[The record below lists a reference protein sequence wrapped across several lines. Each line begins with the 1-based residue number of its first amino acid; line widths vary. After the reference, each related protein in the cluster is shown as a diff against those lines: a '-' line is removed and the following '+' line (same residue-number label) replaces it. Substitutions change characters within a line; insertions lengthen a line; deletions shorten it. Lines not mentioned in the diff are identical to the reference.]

1 MSHSAKRNCGT
12 SDLSVL
18 RDVSVLVVE
27 DNWQVAKALECALKQ
42 LEMQV
47 SGPAS
52 TTSDAK
58 RLVAAQMPRVA
69 IVDVNLKREMACDLI
84 VELHEKG
91 VHVIVISGYAIPA
104 AGWLRA
110 YLREGSQSRL
120 RRRKSLNCRLP
131 SSCLM
136 PYCSWYLPA
145 T

>member
-1 MSHSAKRNCGT
+1 MSHSAKRSFGT

-18 RDVSVLVVE
+18 RDVNVLVVE

-58 RLVAAQMPRVA
+58 RLVAAQMPTVA

-91 VHVIVISGYAIPA
+91 VHVIVISGYAIPPIPKKKA
-104 AGWLRA
+104 AVILQKPFSAEDLLTALRTVVVGQA
-110 YLREGSQSRL
+110 ASH
-120 RRRKSLNCRLP
+120 
-131 SSCLM
+131 
-136 PYCSWYLPA
+136 
-145 T
+145 

>member
-1 MSHSAKRNCGT
+1 MSHSGKRNCST
-12 SDLSVL
+12 PDLSVL
-18 RDVSVLVVE
+18 RDVNVLVVE

-84 VELHEKG
+84 AELHEKG
-91 VHVIVISGYAIPA
+91 VHVIVISGYAIPPIPKKKA
-104 AGWLRA
+104 AVILQKPFSAEDLLTALRTVVV
-110 YLREGSQSRL
+110 GQPTSH
-120 RRRKSLNCRLP
+120 
-131 SSCLM
+131 
-136 PYCSWYLPA
+136 
-145 T
+145 

>member
-1 MSHSAKRNCGT
+1 MSHPSKRTGDS

-18 RDVSVLVVE
+18 KDVNVLVVE

-58 RLVAAQMPRVA
+58 RLLAARMPKVA

-91 VHVIVISGYAIPA
+91 VHVIVISGYAIPPIPKKKA
-104 AGWLRA
+104 AVILQKPFSAEDLLTALRTVVVGEA
-110 YLREGSQSRL
+110 ASH
-120 RRRKSLNCRLP
+120 
-131 SSCLM
+131 
-136 PYCSWYLPA
+136 
-145 T
+145 

>member
-1 MSHSAKRNCGT
+1 MSHSVKRSCST
-12 SDLSVL
+12 PDLSVL
-18 RDVSVLVVE
+18 KDVNVLVVE

-58 RLVAAQMPRVA
+58 RLVAAQMPTVA

-91 VHVIVISGYAIPA
+91 VHVIVISGYAIPPIPKKKA
-104 AGWLRA
+104 AVILQKPFSAEDLLTALRTVVV
-110 YLREGSQSRL
+110 GQG
-120 RRRKSLNCRLP
+120 
-131 SSCLM
+131 
-136 PYCSWYLPA
+136 
-145 T
+145 TH

>member
-1 MSHSAKRNCGT
+1 MSHSAKRSYGT

-18 RDVSVLVVE
+18 RDVNVLVVE

-58 RLVAAQMPRVA
+58 RLVAAQMPTVA

-91 VHVIVISGYAIPA
+91 VHVIVISGYAIPPIPKKKA
-104 AGWLRA
+104 AVILQKPFSAEDLLTALRTVVV
-110 YLREGSQSRL
+110 GQ
-120 RRRKSLNCRLP
+120 
-131 SSCLM
+131 
-136 PYCSWYLPA
+136 A
-145 T
+145 TSH

>member
-1 MSHSAKRNCGT
+1 MSPSTKRSCGT

-18 RDVSVLVVE
+18 RDVNVLVVE

-58 RLVAAQMPRVA
+58 RLVAAQMPTVA

-91 VHVIVISGYAIPA
+91 VHVIVISGYAIPPIPKKKA
-104 AGWLRA
+104 AVILQKPFSAEDLLTALRTVVV
-110 YLREGSQSRL
+110 GQPTSH
-120 RRRKSLNCRLP
+120 
-131 SSCLM
+131 
-136 PYCSWYLPA
+136 
-145 T
+145 

>member
-1 MSHSAKRNCGT
+1 MSHSVKRNCGT

-18 RDVSVLVVE
+18 RDVNVLVVE

-58 RLVAAQMPRVA
+58 RLVAAQMPTVA

-91 VHVIVISGYAIPA
+91 VHVIVISGYAIPPIPKKKA
-104 AGWLRA
+104 AVILQKPFSAEDLLTALRTVVV
-110 YLREGSQSRL
+110 GQ
-120 RRRKSLNCRLP
+120 
-131 SSCLM
+131 
-136 PYCSWYLPA
+136 A
-145 T
+145 TSH

>member
-91 VHVIVISGYAIPA
+91 VHVIVISGYAIPPIPKKKA
-104 AGWLRA
+104 AVILQKPFSAEDLLTALRTVVV
-110 YLREGSQSRL
+110 GQQ
-120 RRRKSLNCRLP
+120 
-131 SSCLM
+131 
-136 PYCSWYLPA
+136 A
-145 T
+145 TSH

>member
-1 MSHSAKRNCGT
+1 MSHSAKRSFGT

-18 RDVSVLVVE
+18 RDVNVLVVE

-58 RLVAAQMPRVA
+58 RLVAAQMPTVA

-91 VHVIVISGYAIPA
+91 VHVIVISGYAIPPIPKKKA
-104 AGWLRA
+104 AVILQKPFSAEDLLTALRTVVV
-110 YLREGSQSRL
+110 GQQ
-120 RRRKSLNCRLP
+120 
-131 SSCLM
+131 
-136 PYCSWYLPA
+136 A
-145 T
+145 TSH

>member
-1 MSHSAKRNCGT
+1 MSHPSKRTGDS

-18 RDVSVLVVE
+18 KDVNVLVVE

-58 RLVAAQMPRVA
+58 RLLAAQMPKVA

-91 VHVIVISGYAIPA
+91 VHVIVISGYAIPPIPKKKA
-104 AGWLRA
+104 AVILQKPFSAEDLLTALRTVVVGEA
-110 YLREGSQSRL
+110 A
-120 RRRKSLNCRLP
+120 NH
-131 SSCLM
+131 
-136 PYCSWYLPA
+136 
-145 T
+145 

>member
-1 MSHSAKRNCGT
+1 MSHSAKRSFGT

-18 RDVSVLVVE
+18 RDVNVLVVE

-58 RLVAAQMPRVA
+58 RLVAAQMPTVA

-91 VHVIVISGYAIPA
+91 VHVIVISGYAIPPIPKKKA
-104 AGWLRA
+104 AVILQKPFSAEDLLTALRTVVV
-110 YLREGSQSRL
+110 GQTTSH
-120 RRRKSLNCRLP
+120 
-131 SSCLM
+131 
-136 PYCSWYLPA
+136 
-145 T
+145 

>member
-18 RDVSVLVVE
+18 RDVNVLVVE

-58 RLVAAQMPRVA
+58 RLVAAQLPTVA

-91 VHVIVISGYAIPA
+91 VHVIVISGYAIPPIPKKKA
-104 AGWLRA
+104 AVILQKPFSAEDLLTALRTVVV
-110 YLREGSQSRL
+110 GQ
-120 RRRKSLNCRLP
+120 
-131 SSCLM
+131 
-136 PYCSWYLPA
+136 A
-145 T
+145 TSH

>member
-1 MSHSAKRNCGT
+1 MSHSVKRSCST
-12 SDLSVL
+12 PDLSVL
-18 RDVSVLVVE
+18 KDVNVLVVE

-58 RLVAAQMPRVA
+58 RLVAAPMPTVA

-91 VHVIVISGYAIPA
+91 VHVIVISGYAIPPIPKKKA
-104 AGWLRA
+104 AVILQKPFSAEDLLTALRTVVV
-110 YLREGSQSRL
+110 GQD
-120 RRRKSLNCRLP
+120 
-131 SSCLM
+131 
-136 PYCSWYLPA
+136 
-145 T
+145 TH

>member
-1 MSHSAKRNCGT
+1 MSHSAKRSGGT

-18 RDVSVLVVE
+18 KDVNVLVVE

-58 RLVAAQMPRVA
+58 RLVAEQMPTVA

-91 VHVIVISGYAIPA
+91 VHVIVISGYAIPPIPKKKA
-104 AGWLRA
+104 AVILQKPFSAEDLLTALRTVVV
-110 YLREGSQSRL
+110 GQPTSH
-120 RRRKSLNCRLP
+120 
-131 SSCLM
+131 
-136 PYCSWYLPA
+136 
-145 T
+145 

>member
-1 MSHSAKRNCGT
+1 MSHSVKRSC
-12 SDLSVL
+12 SSPDLSVL
-18 RDVSVLVVE
+18 KGVNVLVVE

-58 RLVAAQMPRVA
+58 RLVAAQMPTVA

-91 VHVIVISGYAIPA
+91 VHVIVISGYAIPPIPKKKA
-104 AGWLRA
+104 AVILQKPFSAEDLLTALRTVVV
-110 YLREGSQSRL
+110 GQS
-120 RRRKSLNCRLP
+120 
-131 SSCLM
+131 
-136 PYCSWYLPA
+136 A
-145 T
+145 H

>member
-1 MSHSAKRNCGT
+1 MSHSVKRSGA
-12 SDLSVL
+12 DLSVL
-18 RDVSVLVVE
+18 RDVNVLVVE

-84 VELHEKG
+84 AELHEQG
-91 VHVIVISGYAIPA
+91 VHVIVISGYAIPPIPKKKA
-104 AGWLRA
+104 AVILQKPFSAEDLLTALRTVVV
-110 YLREGSQSRL
+110 GQNGQTTSH
-120 RRRKSLNCRLP
+120 
-131 SSCLM
+131 
-136 PYCSWYLPA
+136 
-145 T
+145 

>member
-1 MSHSAKRNCGT
+1 MSHSAKRSCAS

-18 RDVSVLVVE
+18 RDVNVLVVE

-58 RLVAAQMPRVA
+58 RLVAAQMPTVA

-91 VHVIVISGYAIPA
+91 VHVIVISGYAIPPIPKKKA
-104 AGWLRA
+104 AVILQKPFSAEDLLTALRTVVV
-110 YLREGSQSRL
+110 GQ
-120 RRRKSLNCRLP
+120 
-131 SSCLM
+131 
-136 PYCSWYLPA
+136 A
-145 T
+145 TSH

>member
-1 MSHSAKRNCGT
+1 MSHPSKRTGDP

-18 RDVSVLVVE
+18 KDVNVLVVE

-58 RLVAAQMPRVA
+58 RLLAARMPKVA

-84 VELHEKG
+84 VELHDKG
-91 VHVIVISGYAIPA
+91 VHVIVISGYAIPPIPKKKA
-104 AGWLRA
+104 AVILQKPFSAEDLLTALRTVVVGEA
-110 YLREGSQSRL
+110 ASH
-120 RRRKSLNCRLP
+120 
-131 SSCLM
+131 
-136 PYCSWYLPA
+136 
-145 T
+145 

>member
-1 MSHSAKRNCGT
+1 MSPSTKRSCGT

-18 RDVSVLVVE
+18 RDVNVLVVE

-58 RLVAAQMPRVA
+58 RLVAAQMPTVA

-91 VHVIVISGYAIPA
+91 VHVIVISGYAIPPIPKKKA
-104 AGWLRA
+104 AVILQKPFSAEDLLTALRTVVV
-110 YLREGSQSRL
+110 GQPT
-120 RRRKSLNCRLP
+120 NH
-131 SSCLM
+131 
-136 PYCSWYLPA
+136 
-145 T
+145 

>member
-1 MSHSAKRNCGT
+1 MSHSTKRSCGT

-18 RDVSVLVVE
+18 RDVNVLVVE

-58 RLVAAQMPRVA
+58 RLVAAQMPTVA

-91 VHVIVISGYAIPA
+91 VHVIVISGYAIPPIPKKKA
-104 AGWLRA
+104 AVILQKPFSAEDLLTALRTVVV
-110 YLREGSQSRL
+110 GQQ
-120 RRRKSLNCRLP
+120 
-131 SSCLM
+131 
-136 PYCSWYLPA
+136 A
-145 T
+145 TSH

>member
-1 MSHSAKRNCGT
+1 MSHSAKRNCAT

-18 RDVSVLVVE
+18 RDVNVLVVE

-58 RLVAAQMPRVA
+58 RLVAAQMPTVA

-91 VHVIVISGYAIPA
+91 VHVIVISGYAIPPIPKKKA
-104 AGWLRA
+104 AVILQKPFSAEDLLTALRTVVV
-110 YLREGSQSRL
+110 GQ
-120 RRRKSLNCRLP
+120 
-131 SSCLM
+131 
-136 PYCSWYLPA
+136 A
-145 T
+145 TSH

>member
-1 MSHSAKRNCGT
+1 MSHSAKRSGGM

-18 RDVSVLVVE
+18 KDVNVLVVE

-58 RLVAAQMPRVA
+58 RLVAAQMPTVA

-91 VHVIVISGYAIPA
+91 VHVIVISGYAIPPIPKKKA
-104 AGWLRA
+104 AVILQKPFSAEDLLTALRTVVV
-110 YLREGSQSRL
+110 GQPTSH
-120 RRRKSLNCRLP
+120 
-131 SSCLM
+131 
-136 PYCSWYLPA
+136 
-145 T
+145 

>member
-1 MSHSAKRNCGT
+1 MSHSAKQSCGA

-42 LEMQV
+42 LEMRV

-58 RLVAAQMPRVA
+58 RLVAAQMPTVA
-69 IVDVNLKREMACDLI
+69 IVDVNLKREMACDLL

-91 VHVIVISGYAIPA
+91 VHVIFISGYAIPPIPKKKA
-104 AGWLRA
+104 AVILQKPFSAEDLLTALRTVVV
-110 YLREGSQSRL
+110 GQ
-120 RRRKSLNCRLP
+120 
-131 SSCLM
+131 
-136 PYCSWYLPA
+136 PA
-145 T
+145 SH

>member
-1 MSHSAKRNCGT
+1 M

-18 RDVSVLVVE
+18 KDVNVLVVE

-58 RLVAAQMPRVA
+58 RLVAAQMPTVA

-91 VHVIVISGYAIPA
+91 VHVIVISGYAIPPIPKKKA
-104 AGWLRA
+104 AVILQKPFSAEDLLTALRTVVV
-110 YLREGSQSRL
+110 GQPTSH
-120 RRRKSLNCRLP
+120 
-131 SSCLM
+131 
-136 PYCSWYLPA
+136 
-145 T
+145 

>member
-1 MSHSAKRNCGT
+1 MSHPSKRTGDS

-18 RDVSVLVVE
+18 KDVNVLVVE

-58 RLVAAQMPRVA
+58 RLLAERMPKVA

-91 VHVIVISGYAIPA
+91 VHVIVISGYAIPPIPKKKA
-104 AGWLRA
+104 AVILQKPFSAEDLLTALRTVVVGEA
-110 YLREGSQSRL
+110 A
-120 RRRKSLNCRLP
+120 NH
-131 SSCLM
+131 
-136 PYCSWYLPA
+136 
-145 T
+145 

>member
-91 VHVIVISGYAIPA
+91 VHVIVISGYAIPPIPKKKA
-104 AGWLRA
+104 AVILQKPFSAEDLLTALRTVVV
-110 YLREGSQSRL
+110 GQ
-120 RRRKSLNCRLP
+120 
-131 SSCLM
+131 
-136 PYCSWYLPA
+136 A
-145 T
+145 TSH

>member
-1 MSHSAKRNCGT
+1 MSQSAKQSGGA

-18 RDVSVLVVE
+18 RDVNVLVVE

-58 RLVAAQMPRVA
+58 RLVAAQMPTVA

-91 VHVIVISGYAIPA
+91 VHVIVISGYAIPPIPKKKA
-104 AGWLRA
+104 AVILQKPFSAEDLLTALRTVVI
-110 YLREGSQSRL
+110 GQPTSH
-120 RRRKSLNCRLP
+120 
-131 SSCLM
+131 
-136 PYCSWYLPA
+136 
-145 T
+145 

>member
-1 MSHSAKRNCGT
+1 
-12 SDLSVL
+12 VL
-18 RDVSVLVVE
+18 RDVNVLVVE

-58 RLVAAQMPRVA
+58 RLVAAQMPTVA

-91 VHVIVISGYAIPA
+91 VHVIVISGYAIPPIPKKKA
-104 AGWLRA
+104 AVILQKPFSAEDLLTALRTVVV
-110 YLREGSQSRL
+110 GQST
-120 RRRKSLNCRLP
+120 SH
-131 SSCLM
+131 
-136 PYCSWYLPA
+136 
-145 T
+145 

>member
-1 MSHSAKRNCGT
+1 MSHSAKRSYGT

-18 RDVSVLVVE
+18 RDVNVLVVE

-58 RLVAAQMPRVA
+58 RLVAAQMPTVA

-91 VHVIVISGYAIPA
+91 VHVIVISGYAIPPIPKKKA
-104 AGWLRA
+104 AVILQKPFSAEDLLTALRTVVV
-110 YLREGSQSRL
+110 GQQ
-120 RRRKSLNCRLP
+120 
-131 SSCLM
+131 
-136 PYCSWYLPA
+136 A
-145 T
+145 TSH

>member
-1 MSHSAKRNCGT
+1 MSQSAKRTYGT

-18 RDVSVLVVE
+18 RDVNVLVVE

-58 RLVAAQMPRVA
+58 RLVAAQMPTVA

-91 VHVIVISGYAIPA
+91 VHVIVISGYAIPPIPKKKA
-104 AGWLRA
+104 AVILQKPFSAEDLLTALRTVVV
-110 YLREGSQSRL
+110 GQ
-120 RRRKSLNCRLP
+120 
-131 SSCLM
+131 
-136 PYCSWYLPA
+136 A
-145 T
+145 TSH

>member
-1 MSHSAKRNCGT
+1 MSHSVKRSCST
-12 SDLSVL
+12 PDLSVL
-18 RDVSVLVVE
+18 KDVNVLVVE

-58 RLVAAQMPRVA
+58 RLVAAQMPTVA

-91 VHVIVISGYAIPA
+91 VHVIVISGYAIPPIPKKKA
-104 AGWLRA
+104 AVILQKPFSAEDLLTALRTVVV
-110 YLREGSQSRL
+110 GQD
-120 RRRKSLNCRLP
+120 
-131 SSCLM
+131 
-136 PYCSWYLPA
+136 
-145 T
+145 TH

>member
-1 MSHSAKRNCGT
+1 VN
-12 SDLSVL
+12 
-18 RDVSVLVVE
+18 VLVVE

-58 RLVAAQMPRVA
+58 RLVAAQLPTVA

-91 VHVIVISGYAIPA
+91 VHVIVISGYAIPPIPKKKA
-104 AGWLRA
+104 AVILQKPFSAEDLLTALRTVVV
-110 YLREGSQSRL
+110 GQ
-120 RRRKSLNCRLP
+120 
-131 SSCLM
+131 
-136 PYCSWYLPA
+136 A
-145 T
+145 TSH

>member
-1 MSHSAKRNCGT
+1 MSNSKPSGAS

-18 RDVSVLVVE
+18 KNVNVLVVE

-84 VELHEKG
+84 AELHEKG
-91 VHVIVISGYAIPA
+91 VHVIVISGYAIPPIPKKKA
-104 AGWLRA
+104 AVILQKPFSAEDLLTALRTVVV
-110 YLREGSQSRL
+110 GQTTSH
-120 RRRKSLNCRLP
+120 
-131 SSCLM
+131 
-136 PYCSWYLPA
+136 
-145 T
+145 

>member
-1 MSHSAKRNCGT
+1 MSHSAKQSGA

-18 RDVSVLVVE
+18 RDVNVLVVE

-58 RLVAAQMPRVA
+58 RLVAAQMPTVA

-91 VHVIVISGYAIPA
+91 VHVIVISGYAIPPIPKKKA
-104 AGWLRA
+104 AVILQKPFSAEDLLTALRTVVV
-110 YLREGSQSRL
+110 GQPTSH
-120 RRRKSLNCRLP
+120 
-131 SSCLM
+131 
-136 PYCSWYLPA
+136 
-145 T
+145 